1 MGVNNMS
8 PRNNYRRKDDM
19 SADTKIIARAAREL
33 AIDLT
38 CIGNV
43 EQDRIASAFEKFAE
57 RIDPQGRE

>member
-1 MGVNNMS
+1 
-8 PRNNYRRKDDM
+8 M